1 MTSPHPQDCR
11 FCDPKQDEVLDQ
23 NELGLTI
30 IDTAPV
36 AAGHCIVIPRRH
48 AATYFDLRRDEVL
61 AIDQLLH
68 RARERLL
75 AEDLAITGFNI
86 GTNAG
91 KSAGQSVMHA
101 HIHLIPRRDGDQ
113 EDPRGGVRRIV
124 PQKALY

>member
-86 GTNAG
+86 INDDISSRGIHMNIIAESIRCG
-91 KSAGQSVMHA
+91 N
-101 HIHLIPRRDGDQ
+101 HIDRVITID
-113 EDPRGGVRRIV
+113 DPSKTACK
-124 PQKALY
+124 PS